1 MVKRFAIFISLLAL
15 GSLLAS
21 NVIVYDPQSAGVTNR
36 VTAYLQSVDTGKY
49 SGQSNTLINPVVPNG
64 VATDWKVS
72 GTNVVGMDSN
82 DLAAIAASDAA
93 TVAAKQAAQ
102 QRQAKTNVWKGIDDY
117 LEDGRT
123 FRAFAELV
131 MDELNILRGQVQLA
145 RTNTTAFQSSTNRTS
160 VPLGDRTTGQLRSA
174 MINKL
179 NAQGD
184 TAP

>member
-1 MVKRFAIFISLLAL
+1 MVKRLSFFISLLAL

-21 NVIVYDPQSAGVTNR
+21 NVVVYDPQSSGVTNR

-49 SGQSNTLINPVVPNG
+49 SGQSNTLINPSVPAGVV
-64 VATDWKVS
+64 ADWKVS
-72 GTNVVGMDSN
+72 GTNVVVLDGN

-93 TVAAKQAAQ
+93 AVAAKVATQ
-102 QRQAKTNVWKGIDDY
+102 QRQAKTNVLNGIDDY

-145 RTNTTAFQSSTNRTS
+145 RTNTAAFQSSTNRTS
-160 VPLGDRTTGQLRSA
+160 VPLGDRTTAQLRSA

-179 NAQGD
+179 QAQSD
-184 TAP
+184 TSP